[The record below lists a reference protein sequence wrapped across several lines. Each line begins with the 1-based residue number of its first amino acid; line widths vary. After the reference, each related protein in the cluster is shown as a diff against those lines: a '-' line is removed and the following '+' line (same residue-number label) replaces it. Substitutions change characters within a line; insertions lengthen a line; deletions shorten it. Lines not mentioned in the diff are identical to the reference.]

1 MSDKLNITHIES
13 NVVHLKP
20 GDTGFMMVDGLAL
33 VSRASIEIAPN
44 CPTNVANTI
53 AWAMSRGWLQ
63 PRASLRQ
70 EEYMLDRM
78 RNSS

>member
-1 MSDKLNITHIES
+1 MSGELRIDLQES
-13 NVVHLKP
+13 DIVHLKP
-20 GDTGFMMVDGLAL
+20 GDTGFMMVDGFAL
-33 VSRASIEIAPN
+33 VSRASIEISLN
-44 CPTNVANTI
+44 CPAHIANAI
-53 AWAMSRGWLQ
+53 ALAMKKGWVR